1 MIPASLLT
9 GIRKILH
16 EFCRGDA
23 EGLEAILDGAIADS
37 DCQMGFP
44 RHTMAKKIDSI
55 NLLTWMVV
63 CDRGMRRQLPE
74 NTGHKT
80 ISPFLAARP
89 LASLARDEIHPVL
102 RNGHFQRPNR
112 GTRRRQK
119 NGREDC
125 STITR

>member
-1 MIPASLLT
+1 MWSWHFQETKIHGVHITDNFTLIDWQNVRTRTRLAMIPASLLT

-74 NTGHKT
+74 NTRHKT
-80 ISPFLAARP
+80 IS
-89 LASLARDEIHPVL
+89 
-102 RNGHFQRPNR
+102 Q
-112 GTRRRQK
+112 
-119 NGREDC
+119 
-125 STITR
+125 

>member
-63 CDRGMRRQLPE
+63 CDRGCAVNCL
-74 NTGHKT
+74 KT
-80 ISPFLAARP
+80 QDIRL
-89 LASLARDEIHPVL
+89 LAR
-102 RNGHFQRPNR
+102 
-112 GTRRRQK
+112 
-119 NGREDC
+119 
-125 STITR
+125 S